1 MVELIYKFED
11 NFPNH
16 LVQYLKPMDYFK
28 NTKVIIGLHDEVLD
42 AHQTKAFFEMYDY
55 NNPNHIEITLVE
67 DDHRISK
74 FDEILAEF

>member
-55 NNPNHIEITLVE
+55 NNPNDIEITLVE

-74 FDEILAEF
+74 FDKFLAEF